1 MSEAAQSLAAIEQIV
16 AGGSDADDVLRD
28 VVAALRERYAW
39 VGISFVEDGE
49 LVLGPSQ
56 GERAGDPVTI
66 PISYENNVVAEL
78 GVLVT
83 ELDGEDEALLERVA
97 ELIAPYCLVGW
108 DTGGQT
114 WSP

>member
-1 MSEAAQSLAAIEQIV
+1 VSEAAIEQIV

-28 VVAALRERYAW
+28 VVAALHQKYAW
-39 VGISFVEDGE
+39 VGISFVEEGE
-49 LVLGPSQ
+49 LVLGPSL
-56 GERAGDPVTI
+56 GERTGEPVTV
-66 PISYENNVVAEL
+66 PISYENTVVAEL
-78 GVLVT
+78 GVVAT
-83 ELDGEDEALLERVA
+83 DNEEDRALLERVA

>member
-1 MSEAAQSLAAIEQIV
+1 VSEATIEQIV

-28 VVAALRERYAW
+28 VVAALQQRYAW

-49 LVLGPSQ
+49 LVLGPSL
-56 GERAGDPVTI
+56 GERTGDPITI
-66 PISYENNVVAEL
+66 PILYENTVVAEL
-78 GVLVT
+78 GVAVT
-83 ELDGEDEALLERVA
+83 THDDEDHASLERVA

>member
-1 MSEAAQSLAAIEQIV
+1 MSEANIEQIV

-28 VVAALRERYAW
+28 VVAALQQRYAW
-39 VGISFVEDGE
+39 VGISFVEEGD
-49 LVLGPSQ
+49 LVLGPSV
-56 GERAGDPVTI
+56 GEQTGTTVTI

-78 GVLVT
+78 GVT
-83 ELDGEDEALLERVA
+83 AAELNDEDRALLDRVA

-108 DTGGQT
+108 DTGGQE

>member
-1 MSEAAQSLAAIEQIV
+1 VSEATIEQIV

-28 VVAALRERYAW
+28 VVAALKQSYDW
-39 VGISFVEDGE
+39 VGISFVEEGE
-49 LVLGPSQ
+49 LVLGPSL
-56 GERAGDPVTI
+56 GERTGDLVTI
-66 PISYENNVVAEL
+66 PVSYENNVVAEL
-78 GVLVT
+78 GVFAT
-83 ELDGEDEALLERVA
+83 EHGEEDKALLERVA